1 MKNNKK
7 SVIKKGLGKFGDK
20 VIKLKYFLMVVG
32 AMLFEILT
40 LVIFIF
46 RDEILVG
53 FDVIAISYF
62 YGLSNTIILILAI
75 RGLVKGL
82 ILTKSDKEK
91 EIDKVSQ
98 INNFKEQYIVLSNRY
113 SSEIDDLLRDFDSEK
128 SSIRNKIDYAKVLED
143 RYEKISEEFSK
154 IKVADFL
161 TEVHG
166 YEQTHL
172 RKEKLLF
179 TSFIE
184 LADKYELNN
193 ITRQSNKAHVRFLRE
208 LEKIEQNLKFRI
220 EDISVGNLSYPPT
233 RRYSYFNL

>member
-1 MKNNKK
+1 MKDDNK
-7 SVIKKGLGKFGDK
+7 SALKKGLGKFGDK

-32 AMLFEILT
+32 AMLFEIIT

-46 RDEILVG
+46 REEILVG
-53 FDVIAISYF
+53 FDAIAVSYF
-62 YGLSNTIILILAI
+62 YGLSNTIILVLAV

-98 INNFKEQYIVLSNRY
+98 INNFKERYTILSNRY
-113 SSEIDDLLRDFDSEK
+113 SAEIDGLLRDFDNEK
-128 SSIRNKIDYAKVLED
+128 SSIKNKIDYAKVLED
-143 RYEKISEEFSK
+143 RYGRISEEFSN

-161 TEVHG
+161 KEAHG
-166 YEQTHL
+166 YELEHL

-179 TSFIE
+179 SSFIE
-184 LADKYELNN
+184 LVDKYELNN
-193 ITRQSNKAHVRFLRE
+193 ITRESNRAHVKFLKE
-208 LEKIEQNLKFRI
+208 LEKLEQNLKFRI
-220 EDISVGNLSYPPT
+220 EDISVGNLSHPPS